1 MLKEVDWSESRDY
14 RSDTE
19 HEPIEFYLNG
29 LANSNRL
36 DLLLGYFS
44 FSAIN
49 VLALGFTK
57 FLANGGKM
65 RVIANNIL
73 APKDKEA
80 IMQASEPDFEGL
92 IDLTDIR
99 GLNYLLND
107 YGKHFFECMAWL
119 IREKRIEI
127 VLVKPKDRKGIS
139 HFKSGVFYDE
149 NTKVAF
155 TASSNFTA
163 YGMLENS
170 EEVSTFLKW
179 ENSRSSK
186 KIEAQEQYFE
196 TIFSGDADFV
206 EYIPVEEAINA
217 VLEEFG
223 GKTLEELELSQ
234 SRLAVLKQTKTRN
247 SRLQKVLS
255 TLEKEST
262 DESVAS
268 PRFPFPSGPRE
279 YQKEAYEVWVK
290 NNRKGLFAMATG
302 TGKTITSLNCV
313 LEDYKLHGFYRFLVL
328 VPSLPLAS
336 QWKKEAADKFGFHDV
351 IICSSKNST
360 WEDELR
366 TKGKSLA
373 FGNDTNFCVI
383 ATYSTFKGVR
393 FQSAFFGVIGK
404 QLDSVTLIADEAHTM
419 GSGGMLRSLPHKIE
433 KRIGL
438 SATPDRVYDAHGTN
452 ELERFFDAYPPKYTF
467 RYTMKEAIEKEVLCR
482 YNYHP
487 IFFELTQNEL
497 EVYQNYTE
505 RLRKH
510 IDPKTGKYKDNSVV
524 NNLLIQRKNVIHKAK
539 NKLPKLQQI
548 INEIGSE
555 RFKYGFIYVPEG
567 YEPDYETI
575 DDFDLSDGDAHIIDL
590 YTQFLYKNFKF
601 SLKSFT
607 GETKNR
613 DQILDLFSMGK
624 YDAVLAMK
632 CLDEGVDVPRAEYAI
647 FCASTGNPRQF
658 VQRRGRVLR
667 THKDKEMATIYDLIA
682 APLFD
687 KFQLEDNDQ
696 LETEKNI
703 FRTEL
708 RRVINFAALADNCSE
723 LLKGELLDVCR
734 RLELDLT
741 EAILTELKT
750 YD

>member
-1 MLKEVDWSESRDY
+1 MLQEIDWPENRDY
-14 RSDTE
+14 RSGTE
-19 HEPIEFYLNG
+19 REPLEFYLTT
-29 LANSNRL
+29 LENSNHL

-49 VLALGFTK
+49 ALSVGFAK
-57 FLANGGKM
+57 FIANGGKM

-73 APKDKEA
+73 SKKDKDA
-80 IMQASEPDFEGL
+80 IMKAEEPDFKGL
-92 IDLTDIR
+92 IDLENIS
-99 GLNYLLND
+99 GLKSILDD
-107 YGKHFFECMAWL
+107 YGKHFFNCMAYL
-119 IREKRIEI
+119 IAEKRIEI
-127 VLVKPKDRKGIS
+127 ILVRPKGGRGIT
-139 HFKSGVFYDE
+139 HFKSGVFYDSE
-149 NTKVAF
+149 TKVSF
-155 TASSNFTA
+155 QASCNFTA
-163 YGMLENS
+163 YGMLEND
-170 EEVSTFLKW
+170 EELSAYLKW

-186 KIEAQEQYFE
+186 KIEAQEEYFE
-196 TIFSGDADFV
+196 NIFNGNADFV
-206 EYIPVEEAINA
+206 EYIPVHEAEIA
-217 VLEEFG
+217 IREEFG
-223 GKTLEELELSQ
+223 GKSMDDLVSESKRLSQ
-234 SRLAVLKQTKTRN
+234 LKKDRFKSPRLKQLLGIKDDM
-247 SRLQKVLS
+247 
-255 TLEKEST
+255 E
-262 DESVAS
+262 DEAN
-268 PRFPFPSGPRE
+268 PKFPFPSGPRD
-279 YQKEAYEVWVK
+279 YQKKAYEEWVK

-302 TGKTITSLNCV
+302 TGKTITSLNCI
-313 LEDYKLHGFYRFLVL
+313 LEDYKLFGFYRFLVL

-336 QWKKEAADKFGFHDV
+336 QWKKEAADKFGFSDV
-351 IICSSKNST
+351 IVCSSKSST

-373 FGNDTNFCVI
+373 FGNNTSFCVI
-383 ATYSTFKGVR
+383 STYSTFKGSK
-393 FQSAFFGVIGK
+393 FQSALFGVLGK
-404 QLDSVTLIADEAHTM
+404 QLNSVTLIADEAHTM
-419 GSGGMLRSLPHKIE
+419 GSGGMIKMLPHNIE

-438 SATPDRVYDAHGTN
+438 SATPDRVYDEHGTN
-452 ELERFFDAYPPKYTF
+452 ELERFFNAYSPKYTF
-467 RYTMKEAIEKEVLCR
+467 RYTMKEAIENGVLCR
-482 YNYHP
+482 YTYHP

-497 EVYQNYTE
+497 EVYHTYTE

-510 IDPKTGKYKDNSVV
+510 IDSKTGKYKDNSIV

-548 INEIGSE
+548 INEIGTD

-590 YTQFLYKNFKF
+590 YTQFLYNNFKF

-613 DQILDLFSMGK
+613 DHILDLFAEGK

-667 THKDKEMATIYDLIA
+667 YHKQKPLATIYDLIA

-687 KFQLEDNDQ
+687 KFQIEDRNQ

-703 FRTEL
+703 FRSEL
-708 RRVINFAALADNCSE
+708 RRVINFAALADNCSDLIE
-723 LLKGELLDVCR
+723 GELATVCRKLEIDLADSLLK
-734 RLELDLT
+734 
-741 EAILTELKT
+741 ELKT